1 MLWLVAWTTSLP
13 SSPSG
18 PTADPSWRRTW
29 LCNSYAVRSP
39 HGKAGE
45 MGMLCCYRKASSTA
59 GRSHPPKALPEMQDC
74 CKWFLIG
81 AASLIS
87 FDSCFM
93 DASKL
98 VTGSVL
104 SFLIHLQWLR
114 TSGWLQVH
122 CIRISGTSKAS
133 LNRRRSLP
141 CLELSTWGMLFESEV
156 FVFAIFLLPHQ
167 NHTPP
172 LCMPSGFCDPLYSV
186 FFHQDGLPNMPCRTP
201 SNRELHHIPMH
212 LKCIISYHHYPA
224 KYPT

>member
-1 MLWLVAWTTSLP
+1 MTNPPNQWVVIKKIRYPMLWLVAWTTSLP

-104 SFLIHLQWLR
+104 SFLIVLVMVAYKWIVAGALYQNFW
-114 TSGWLQVH
+114 
-122 CIRISGTSKAS
+122 
-133 LNRRRSLP
+133 
-141 CLELSTWGMLFESEV
+141 
-156 FVFAIFLLPHQ
+156 HQ
-167 NHTPP
+167 
-172 LCMPSGFCDPLYSV
+172 
-186 FFHQDGLPNMPCRTP
+186 
-201 SNRELHHIPMH
+201 
-212 LKCIISYHHYPA
+212 
-224 KYPT
+224 